1 MFTAFEKSMIYNLT
15 LFILKKKRRGFTTN
29 KFITLLPLNQN
40 FIVLQSHFK

>member
-15 LFILKKKRRGFTTN
+15 LFILKKRRGFTTN

-40 FIVLQSHFK
+40 FIILQSHFI